1 MIDLVFFLKI
11 DIKFIRYL
19 NTIIEKF
26 LNIVELYTL

>member
-19 NTIIEKF
+19 KTIIDRF